1 MGDDDDLPL
10 ASLARQSK
18 SKRRHD
24 KKKQTRRKSRSA
36 SPKKSRSKSPSSKR
50 QQKPKRAIL
59 KAYNLDG
66 QFLGDV
72 RDIADFVVEHRKE
85 VPTKVGFVLLGSA
98 AFPILIDK
106 QIQLDAMPAGE
117 YPAQIVYSQPSQEQL
132 ETFGRKQRTNAV
144 AKASRLKQ

>member
-1 MGDDDDLPL
+1 MSDDDDLPL
-10 ASLARQSK
+10 AALARQSK
-18 SKRRHD
+18 RRQN
-24 KKKQTRRKSRSA
+24 KKKQTRKSRSA
-36 SPKKSRSKSPSSKR
+36 SPNKSRNSKSPSSKR
-50 QQKPKRAIL
+50 KQQKPKRAIV

-66 QFLGDV
+66 QFVGDV
-72 RDIADFVVEHRKE
+72 RSIADFAIEHRKE

-117 YPAQIVYSQPSQEQL
+117 YPAQNVYSQPSQEQL

>member
-10 ASLARQSK
+10 AALARQSK
-18 SKRRHD
+18 RNEKKR
-24 KKKQTRRKSRSA
+24 TRKSRSA
-36 SPKKSRSKSPSSKR
+36 SPNKSRKRKSPSPKR
-50 QQKPKRAIL
+50 KQQKPKRAIL

-66 QFLGDV
+66 EFVGDV
-72 RDIADFVVEHRKE
+72 RDIADFAIEHREE
-85 VPTKVGFVLLGSA
+85 VPAKIGFVLLGSA

-144 AKASRLKQ
+144 VKAARLKR

>member
-1 MGDDDDLPL
+1 MGDEDDLPL
-10 ASLARQSK
+10 AALARQSK
-18 SKRRHD
+18 RRQN
-24 KKKQTRRKSRSA
+24 KGKQTRKSRSA
-36 SPKKSRSKSPSSKR
+36 SPNKVRSKSPSPKR
-50 QQKPKRAIL
+50 KQKPKRAIL
-59 KAYNLDG
+59 TAYNLDG

-72 RDIADFVVEHRKE
+72 RSIADFAIEHRKE

-132 ETFGRKQRTNAV
+132 ETFGRKQRTNAI

>member
-1 MGDDDDLPL
+1 MTMTCHWPL
-10 ASLARQSK
+10 WLGRASGGIVRRSK
-18 SKRRHD
+18 HESPA
-24 KKKQTRRKSRSA
+24 A
-36 SPKKSRSKSPSSKR
+36 SPNKFRNRKSPSPKR
-50 QQKPKRAIL
+50 KQKPKRAIL

-72 RDIADFVVEHRKE
+72 RSIADFAIEHRKE

-117 YPAQIVYSQPSQEQL
+117 YPAQIIYSHPTQQQL
-132 ETFGRKQRTNAV
+132 ESLGRKQRTNAV